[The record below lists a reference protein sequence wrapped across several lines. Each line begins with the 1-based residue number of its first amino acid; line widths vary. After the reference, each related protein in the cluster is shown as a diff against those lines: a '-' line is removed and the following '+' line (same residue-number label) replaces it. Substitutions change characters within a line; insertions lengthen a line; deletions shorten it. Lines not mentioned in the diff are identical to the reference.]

1 MEVACAYHIS
11 LLQVLNSYF
20 QDLLRIK
27 NAPLQLCNVFLNV
40 RPLKGIHRLHRTD
53 VRLTFQ
59 RG

>member
-1 MEVACAYHIS
+1 MDAAGAYHTR
-11 LLQVLNSYF
+11 LLQVLNSCV

-27 NAPLQLCNVFLNV
+27 NAPLQLCYVFLNV

-53 VRLTFQ
+53 ARLTFQ